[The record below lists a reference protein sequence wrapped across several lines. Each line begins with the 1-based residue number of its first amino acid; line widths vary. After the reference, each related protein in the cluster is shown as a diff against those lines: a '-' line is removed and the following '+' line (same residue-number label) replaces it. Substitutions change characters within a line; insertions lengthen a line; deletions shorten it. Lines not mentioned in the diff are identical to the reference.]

1 MSDYN
6 LSKSIEQSKSP
17 AAIAR
22 EIRDPLSKINLAAET
37 LKAQIQD
44 DEQKKFLDIILRG
57 SSEIDLTVKEL
68 LLFQVEEVVRKM

>member
-37 LKAQIQD
+37 LKTLIL
-44 DEQKKFLDIILRG
+44 DEEQRKFLDIILRG
-57 SSEIDLTVKEL
+57 SSEIDLSVNEL
-68 LLFQVEEVVRKM
+68 LMFQG